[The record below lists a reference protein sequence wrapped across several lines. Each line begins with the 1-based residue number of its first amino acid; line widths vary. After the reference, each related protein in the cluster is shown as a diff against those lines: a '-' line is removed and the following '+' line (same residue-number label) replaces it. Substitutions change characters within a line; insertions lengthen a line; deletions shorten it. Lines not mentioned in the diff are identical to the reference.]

1 MSKELQDKI
10 GIIGLWTMAVALGTF
25 CTYIIIITR

>member
-1 MSKELQDKI
+1 MSEELTEKI
-10 GIIGLWTMAVALGTF
+10 SIIGLWTMAVAVGTF